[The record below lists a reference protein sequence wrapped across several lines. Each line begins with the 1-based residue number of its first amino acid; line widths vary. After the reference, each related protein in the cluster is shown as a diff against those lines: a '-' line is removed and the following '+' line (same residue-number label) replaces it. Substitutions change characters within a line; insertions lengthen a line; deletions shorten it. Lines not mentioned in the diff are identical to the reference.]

1 MPAGQEADWVY
12 FPPEMLDPRDPEA
25 VGPLVA
31 DAVLAGEFAI
41 FTHANDKV
49 IYENWRTDIDASLAK
64 AVADNPPPPVI
75 PPGA

>member
-1 MPAGQEADWVY
+1 M
-12 FPPEMLDPRDPEA
+12 
-25 VGPLVA
+25 
-31 DAVLAGEFAI
+31 LAGEFAI

-49 IYENWRTDIDASLAK
+49 IYENWRTDIDASLAT